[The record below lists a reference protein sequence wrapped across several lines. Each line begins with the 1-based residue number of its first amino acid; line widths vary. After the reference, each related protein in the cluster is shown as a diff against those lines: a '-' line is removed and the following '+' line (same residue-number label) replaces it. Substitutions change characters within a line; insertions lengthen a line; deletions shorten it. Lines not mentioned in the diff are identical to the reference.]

1 MDVHRVIIGD
11 QYYLFVA
18 FNMYPICC
26 IMNEQMILVNQQ
38 LKEMVKEDRLV
49 LCVHQ
54 SSPSKDL
61 LEQRI
66 TACSVDDKEKIQ
78 QQIRRMREEKRRL
91 KKERYLLSLFFCF
104 FLHFVR

>member
-1 MDVHRVIIGD
+1 MDIHRVIIGD

-66 TACSVDDKEKIQ
+66 TACSEQAMQRGVVLGMEAKQ
-78 QQIRRMREEKRRL
+78 ALLLLQ
-91 KKERYLLSLFFCF
+91 KKED
-104 FLHFVR
+104 